1 MSTHRHS
8 YRPTHRL
15 APTRARTQVPAGHGP
30 ALAGQRTLDADDWAV
45 VRGSVQALIIEQS
58 DLPFTIG
65 AEPVAWF
72 DTTPMLSTQ
81 EHCGAVVD
89 WHRTVLAFA
98 TLYGLIAPHPERP
111 HLVRVI
117 TPQEPN

>member
-1 MSTHRHS
+1 MS
-8 YRPTHRL
+8 PTHH
-15 APTRARTQVPAGHGP
+15 ARSRMPAGQGP
-30 ALAGQRTLDADDWAV
+30 ALPGQRTLDASDWAV
-45 VRGSVQALIIEQS
+45 VRGSVIALIIEQS

-72 DTTPMLSTQ
+72 DITPMLNRH
-81 EHCGAVVD
+81 EHCASIVD

-98 TLYGLIAPHPERP
+98 TQYGLIAPHPQRP

-117 TPQEPN
+117 TTEEPI